1 MTCDYCGKSLS
12 CADKPRDAP
21 NGLPLFVCNKCYEQ
35 LKKSKV
41 VDTKENK
48 SKEINIMNK
57 IEVRCSN
64 CGTSFVIGNSG
75 NPVSELSEGIH
86 YLVPETVRNEHKCES
101 KKDARLEALR
111 EAGIDV
117 SKLQTLMQTNADVKD
132 IFNTD
137 DPIVEELSKGGFI
150 KNPELFRR
158 WIAAQTFRL
167 LKDPNG
173 WTTAVRKT
181 YDTKYV
187 YNQTKRELKLLCHL
201 KEKCPNDIRFQF
213 FTLEDL
219 KTIFSEL
226 MDFNKWYWYR
236 SDEERRKNIKHRII
250 TSLTYKEL
258 LEVVENTT
266 WKFDRDC
273 TFKPK
278 AWLNCFKGAGA
289 YYTLQNI
296 IRTHGLVIPKCKD
309 MNESLKF
316 VDDVFKSIIAYESK
330 ERRWDILLSVLTMA
344 VEKTKFELKY

>member
-1 MTCDYCGKSLS
+1 MKNTEIRCPVCQSSFLIGKS
-12 CADKPRDAP
+12 
-21 NGLPLFVCNKCYEQ
+21 
-35 LKKSKV
+35 
-41 VDTKENK
+41 
-48 SKEINIMNK
+48 
-57 IEVRCSN
+57 
-64 CGTSFVIGNSG
+64 GNA
-75 NPVSELSEGIH
+75 VTELSEGVH
-86 YLVPETVRNEHKCES
+86 YLVPETIRNENVTNAKAEVRM
-101 KKDARLEALR
+101 AALKA
-111 EAGIDV
+111 AGVDV
-117 SKLQTLMQTNADVKD
+117 DKLQTLMQTNADVKD

-137 DPIVEELSKGGFI
+137 DPIIEELSKGGFI
-150 KNPELFRR
+150 NNPELFRR
-158 WIAAQTFRL
+158 WICAQTFRL
-167 LKDPNG
+167 LKDSRG
-173 WTTAVRKT
+173 WTAAVRKT

-236 SDEERRKNIKHRII
+236 SDDEMRKNAKNRII
-250 TSLTYKEL
+250 TSITYKEL
-258 LEVVENTT
+258 LAVVEVIA
-266 WKFDRDC
+266 WKFNRDC

-330 ERRWDILLSVLTMA
+330 DRRWDILLSVLTMA

>member
-1 MTCDYCGKSLS
+1 MKT
-12 CADKPRDAP
+12 
-21 NGLPLFVCNKCYEQ
+21 
-35 LKKSKV
+35 
-41 VDTKENK
+41 
-48 SKEINIMNK
+48 
-57 IEVRCSN
+57 EVRCPVCNS
-64 CGTSFVIGNSG
+64 SFLVGNGG
-75 NPVSELSEGIH
+75 NAVTELTDGIH
-86 YLVPETVRNEHKCES
+86 YLVPETIRNEHKCGN

-150 KNPELFRR
+150 NNPELFRR
-158 WIAAQTFRL
+158 WICAQTFRL
-167 LKDPNG
+167 LKDSRG
-173 WTTAVRKT
+173 WTAAVRKT

-219 KTIFSEL
+219 KTIFEEL

-236 SDEERRKNIKHRII
+236 SDDERRTNIKHRII

-258 LEVVENTT
+258 LRVVESTT
-266 WKFDRDC
+266 WKFDWNC

-316 VDDVFKSIIAYESK
+316 VDDVFKSIIAYEPK

>member
-1 MTCDYCGKSLS
+1 MAK
-12 CADKPRDAP
+12 A
-21 NGLPLFVCNKCYEQ
+21 
-35 LKKSKV
+35 
-41 VDTKENK
+41 
-48 SKEINIMNK
+48 
-57 IEVRCSN
+57 EVRCPN
-64 CGTSFVIGNSG
+64 CGTSFVVGNGG
-75 NPVSELSEGIH
+75 NAVTELSGGIH
-86 YLVPETVRNEHKCES
+86 YLVPETIRNENGKMNDRM
-101 KKDARLEALR
+101 KAFKD
-111 EAGIDV
+111 AGIDIT
-117 SKLQTLMQTNADVKD
+117 KLQSLMQTDANIKE
-132 IFNTD
+132 IFS
-137 DPIVEELSKGGFI
+137 DPNDKVLEEIGKGGFI
-150 KNPELFRR
+150 RNPELFRR
-158 WIAAQTFRL
+158 WICAQTFAL
-167 LKDPNG
+167 LKDPHG
-173 WTTAVRKT
+173 WTYAVRKR

-219 KTIFSEL
+219 KTIFEEL

-236 SDEERRKNIKHRII
+236 SDDERRKNIKHRII

-258 LEVVENTT
+258 LGVVESTT
-266 WKFDRDC
+266 WKFDWNC

-316 VDDVFKSIIAYESK
+316 VDDVFKSIIAYEPK

-344 VEKTKFELKY
+344 VERTHFELKY

>member
-1 MTCDYCGKSLS
+1 MAK
-12 CADKPRDAP
+12 A
-21 NGLPLFVCNKCYEQ
+21 
-35 LKKSKV
+35 
-41 VDTKENK
+41 
-48 SKEINIMNK
+48 
-57 IEVRCSN
+57 EVRCPN
-64 CGTSFVIGNSG
+64 CGTSFLVGNGG
-75 NPVSELSEGIH
+75 NAVTELTDGIH
-86 YLVPETVRNEHKCES
+86 YLVPETIRNEHHCS
-101 KKDARLEALR
+101 DKKNDRLKAL
-111 EAGIDV
+111 EDAGINL
-117 SKLQTLMQTNADVKD
+117 SKLQTLMQSNSDLKD
-132 IFNTD
+132 IFESD
-137 DPIVEELSKGGFI
+137 DPVIAELGKGGFI
-150 KNPELFRR
+150 NNPELFRR
-158 WIAAQTFRL
+158 WICAQTFRL
-167 LKDPNG
+167 LKDSRG
-173 WTTAVRKT
+173 WTAAVRKT

-187 YNQTKRELKLLCHL
+187 YNQSKRELKLLCHL

-219 KTIFSEL
+219 KTIFEEL

-236 SDEERRKNIKHRII
+236 SDDERRTNIKHRII

-258 LEVVENTT
+258 LGVVESTT
-266 WKFDRDC
+266 WKFDWNC

-316 VDDVFKSIIAYESK
+316 VDDVFKSIIAYDPK